1 MAPAPIIETG
11 VVGWYA
17 ATEDVIDAIEVS
29 DMVADV
35 ITDVV
40 IEVVEGIIVEGAE
53 VTMDVS
59 DVL

>member
-1 MAPAPIIETG
+1 

-35 ITDVV
+35 ITDV
-40 IEVVEGIIVEGAE
+40 ITDVVEGIMVEDAE
-53 VTMDVS
+53 VIMAVA